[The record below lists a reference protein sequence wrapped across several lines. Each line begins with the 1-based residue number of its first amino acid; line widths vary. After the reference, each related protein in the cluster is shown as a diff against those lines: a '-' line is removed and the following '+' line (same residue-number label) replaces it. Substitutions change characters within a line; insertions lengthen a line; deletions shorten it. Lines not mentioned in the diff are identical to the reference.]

1 MQTITFHFERRS
13 LRLFLIIL
21 AIEVAIALWLDDSFV
36 RPLVGDALAV
46 MLVFY
51 GVRSFIKARTR
62 WLVLAALAFAWMV
75 EFLQYFRLVE
85 RLGLADNRLATTL
98 IGSVFDWR
106 DLVAYTIGAAI
117 LLVVEKR

>member
-1 MQTITFHFERRS
+1 
-13 LRLFLIIL
+13 
-21 AIEVAIALWLDDSFV
+21 LWLDDSFV

-62 WLVLAALAFAWMV
+62 GLAIAALAFAWMV

-85 RLGLADNRLATTL
+85 RLGLADNRLASTV

-117 LLVVEKR
+117 LLLVEKR